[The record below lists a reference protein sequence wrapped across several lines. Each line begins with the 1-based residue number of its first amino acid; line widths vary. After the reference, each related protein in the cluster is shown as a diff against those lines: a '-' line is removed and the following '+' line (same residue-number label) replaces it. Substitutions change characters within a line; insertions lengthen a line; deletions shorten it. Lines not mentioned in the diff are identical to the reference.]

1 MVVRD
6 SSIVLDASAALAL
19 GLSESEGPIIEGVIA
34 ETIEASSAVLVPAL
48 FWYEV
53 GNGLLMAERRGR
65 ISPQLRRLIAG
76 NLGGLLIEVDAP
88 INAEIRARIDDT
100 AAEHSL
106 TYYNAAYL
114 ELALRRRLRLKT
126 LDEHL
131 LALKSVYEFI
141 F

>member
-1 MVVRD
+1 MRG
-6 SSIVLDASAALAL
+6 SSLVLDASAALAL
-19 GLSESEGPIIEGVIA
+19 GLSESEGPIIEGVIT

-65 ISPQLRRLIAG
+65 ISPQYRKLIAAD
-76 NLGGLLIEVDAP
+76 LGGLMIEVDSP

-106 TYYNAAYL
+106 TYYDAAYL
-114 ELALRRRLRLKT
+114 ELAFRRQLRLKT
-126 LDEHL
+126 FNEHL
-131 LALKSVYEFI
+131 LALKGVYEFI

>member
-1 MVVRD
+1 MRG
-6 SSIVLDASAALAL
+6 SSLVLDASAALVL

-53 GNGLLMAERRGR
+53 GNGLLMAERRDR
-65 ISPQLRRLIAG
+65 ISPQRRRLIAA
-76 NLGGLLIEVDAP
+76 NLGGLLIDVDSP

-106 TYYNAAYL
+106 TYYDAAYL
-114 ELALRRRLRLKT
+114 ELALRRELRLKT
-126 LDEHL
+126 LNEHL
-131 LALKSVYEFI
+131 LALKGVYGFV